1 MSIRKFITTV
11 ATAAALVSTALI
23 ATACTYSESG
33 CMVGHYCLIPFDGGS
48 ANDADWLPTDHAS
61 GPVEEVAAKCDAI
74 AHGTEPAESGAFA
87 FGQPAFVGSVM
98 AGAVLQNGM
107 NRMSHVQGTI
117 KNCMVMNGFR
127 RVKRG

>member
-1 MSIRKFITTV
+1 MSIRKFITTM
-11 ATAAALVSTALI
+11 ALIGIALV

-48 ANDADWLPTDHAS
+48 ANAADWVPTDHAS
-61 GPVEEVAAKCDAI
+61 GLVEEVAAKCDAI
-74 AHGTEPAESGAFA
+74 AHGMEPAESGAFA

-98 AGAVLQNGM
+98 AATVLQNGM

-117 KNCMVMNGFR
+117 KNCMIMNGFR
-127 RVKRG
+127 RGSRG